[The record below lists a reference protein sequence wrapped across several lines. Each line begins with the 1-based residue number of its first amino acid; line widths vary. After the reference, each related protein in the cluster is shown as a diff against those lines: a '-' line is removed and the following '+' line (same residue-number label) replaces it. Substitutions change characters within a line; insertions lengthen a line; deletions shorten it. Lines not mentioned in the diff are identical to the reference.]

1 MTSQTLRA
9 VKAILEADPT
19 VSDAQM
25 MQVLSVCRNPGEERS
40 ARREKRPQYVTAK
53 EVADMLSTSTRT
65 VWRLAGA
72 GRLTRV
78 KLGYRC
84 TRFRIDEVDN
94 LASLDTADA
103 DAR

>member
-19 VSDAQM
+19 VSATHRM
-25 MQVLSVCRNPGEERS
+25 AVLSLCQNPGKGDS
-40 ARREKRPQYVTAK
+40 SVRRKRPQYVTARD
-53 EVADMLSTSTRT
+53 VADMLSTSTRT
-65 VWRLAGA
+65 VWRLAGT

-84 TRFRIDEVDN
+84 TRFRLDEVE
-94 LASLDTADA
+94 SLTPLDAADA
-103 DAR
+103 AE